1 MVKKNILGDETI
13 LDQAVRFAYEIC
25 PENLKLDFDLN
36 DSGILEE
43 IQSVLVPD
51 ANQVTAELHKLNIY
65 EKGGHFKKH
74 KDTPRGA
81 TSFGSLVIMLP
92 VPFSGGKLGLNY
104 KDEKVR
110 EIFKK
115 QLLHPVI

>member
-1 MVKKNILGDETI
+1 MVKINLFLGDQTV
-13 LDQAVRFAYEIC
+13 LDKEVRSAYEIS
-25 PENLKLDFDLN
+25 PENIKLDFDLN
-36 DSGILEE
+36 KSEILKEVQN
-43 IQSVLVPD
+43 ILVPD

-115 QLLHPVI
+115 